1 VLASVLKLKKK
12 FLIPIIILLSTIGTF
27 ALQASLFDLWVML
40 GFGVVGYGL
49 RKFDYPLA
57 PMVIGA
63 VLGPI
68 CESNFRRSL
77 VISGDDYGIF
87 VERPLAA
94 TILAINL
101 VLLVWVCLPD
111 PLKQRA
117 RRSLAQAFGG

>member
-1 VLASVLKLKKK
+1 
-12 FLIPIIILLSTIGTF
+12 
-27 ALQASLFDLWVML
+27 
-40 GFGVVGYGL
+40 
-49 RKFDYPLA
+49 
-57 PMVIGA
+57 MVIGA

>member
-1 VLASVLKLKKK
+1 V
-12 FLIPIIILLSTIGTF
+12 
-27 ALQASLFDLWVML
+27 FDLWVML
-40 GFGVVGYGL
+40 GFGVVGYFL

-68 CESNFRRSL
+68 CEANFRRSL
-77 VISGDDYGIF
+77 VISGNDYGIF

-101 VLLVWVCLPD
+101 ALLIWVAMPAAF
-111 PLKQRA
+111 KQRA
-117 RRSLAQAFGG
+117 KAGMAQMLGARS